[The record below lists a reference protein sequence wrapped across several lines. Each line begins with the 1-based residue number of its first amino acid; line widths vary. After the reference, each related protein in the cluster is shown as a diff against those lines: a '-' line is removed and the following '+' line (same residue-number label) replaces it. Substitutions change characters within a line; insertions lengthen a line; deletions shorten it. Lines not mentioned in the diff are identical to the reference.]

1 MTPTDLRIKFKL
13 KTGINAVYKVN
24 SKNRHIYL
32 SDRYVKW
39 LENDNIKL
47 REQFKRDT
55 GLNATFIDA
64 NYESGI
70 NETKYKDA
78 YKMWL
83 EEYHLQ
89 WINFAQKL
97 KENESHK

>member
-13 KTGINAVYKVN
+13 KTGINAVHKVN
-24 SKNRHIYL
+24 SKNRRIYL

-78 YKMWL
+78 YKIWL
-83 EEYHLQ
+83 EDKFCTK
-89 WINFAQKL
+89 IKR
-97 KENESHK
+97 K